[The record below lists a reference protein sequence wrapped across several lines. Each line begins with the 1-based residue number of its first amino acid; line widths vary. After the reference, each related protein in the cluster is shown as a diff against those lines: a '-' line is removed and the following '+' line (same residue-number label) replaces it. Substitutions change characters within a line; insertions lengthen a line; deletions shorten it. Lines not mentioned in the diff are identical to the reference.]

1 MLKLVDLTRPLEP
14 VDKSMFPPLLKP
26 LLRIIAP
33 EVEYIDHDGGAKII
47 GDLFGCTKADLPD
60 GEGWAEEN
68 LSISSH
74 LGTHVDAPWHYGSR
88 CAGARARTIDEIPLE
103 DLYCNAVVLDMS
115 RKRGSGQA
123 ILVDDL
129 KQALDAVSY
138 SIQPGDAVLI
148 RTDHDKYN
156 LTDPM
161 RYMYP
166 GLVRESSLWL
176 AEQGAKVGGTDATGW
191 DRPFPMMIH
200 DFQTSRDPR
209 HIWDAHYAYR
219 DVEFYIVQQLVNLHE
234 LPAHGFK
241 VAFFPLRLVGASA
254 APARVVAFVDE

>member
-1 MLKLVDLTRPLEP
+1 MLKLVDLTRPLAP
-14 VDKSMFPPLLKP
+14 VDESRFPTLLKP

-33 EVEYIDHDGGAKII
+33 EVEYVDHRGGAKIMS
-47 GDLFGCTKADLPD
+47 DLFGCSQSELPQA
-60 GEGWAEEN
+60 EGWAEEN

-74 LGTHVDAPWHYGSR
+74 LGTHVDAPWHYGST
-88 CAGARARTIDEIPLE
+88 CGGQRARTIDEVPLA

-115 RKRGSGQA
+115 GKRGSGQA
-123 ILVDDL
+123 ITVDDL
-129 KQALDAVSY
+129 KSALDAVSY
-138 SIQPGDAVLI
+138 EIKEGDAVLI
-148 RTDHDKYN
+148 RTDHDKYD
-156 LTDPM
+156 LSDPM

-191 DRPFPMMIH
+191 DRPFPVMVRDYQM
-200 DFQTSRDPR
+200 TRDPR
-209 HIWDAHYAYR
+209 YIWDAHYAYR

-241 VAFFPLRLVGASA
+241 VVFFPLKLVGASA
-254 APARVVAFVDE
+254 APARVVAFVED